1 VTFNRLKWVRMD
13 RFFALI
19 AVLFAIAAIS
29 LLTVNVSREIQ
40 WLGSARHDNL
50 EWFLVQ
56 LEVEFLEFSQQTLQ
70 DPIDII
76 QLREEFDIFFSRVMT
91 IRDGSFF
98 EDLRMDKISNEQIN
112 ALISF
117 VDQSATFVDAPDY
130 ELLRN
135 MPELVSN
142 ITDVRPIVGIL
153 SNSAVDFFAQA
164 ADGHRLAVGRTMIQ
178 LAIAIAVLIS
188 VLALA
193 ILYLTRLNR
202 GMYLSEREKSQAMT
216 RMKMVIGTSLD
227 GVVVCDLDGKILE
240 FSRAAEAI
248 FGYSEAAVLGR
259 NFGSVIVPNHLCAAQ
274 DAGMARM
281 KMGGD
286 KKVIG
291 KGRVQLEAQHKDG
304 HIFPVEIAIQ
314 SATTDEGEIFI
325 AFLRDISRR
334 VKAEAALVTARDKA
348 LASEKMKTEFLTTM
362 SHEIRTPLNGLL
374 GSMALLRDTALTE
387 NQDRYISYMET
398 SGRLLLSHV
407 SNVLDITRY
416 DAGKLNTRIEPVNI
430 SELLQDIVDSQSS
443 TASKNETSLVWGWNG
458 PKMDWIFSDHERLQH
473 VMMNLVG
480 NAVKFTR
487 RGKVSVMIESV
498 GKSDG
503 ARLRISIAD
512 TGQGM
517 TEDLAKR
524 VFDDFVTGNT
534 AYDRDVGGT
543 GLGLSIAKRFVN
555 ALGGEIGVRSIV
567 DEGSRFWVELPVRE
581 AEAPKVVPVEINK
594 LRPSRPLKVLLVEDN
609 EINRTVARE
618 MLVADGHTVVEAND
632 GFEGVEMSKTEEFDI
647 ILMDISMPVMDG
659 RAATRM
665 IRADGGA
672 SANTAIF
679 ALTANA
685 MIEEQEEF
693 LKDGMDGMDGI
704 LTKPLSRKALRGVL
718 NKTRRP
724 ADDDNAI
731 LINHSHSAE
740 TREALGEKTF
750 VKLRSRFISEVDEF
764 LAWLGTDKTHDFLEV
779 ASRSHKVAGSAA
791 VFGADRLQET
801 LKAIETS
808 AKRGESQNIDEQTKT
823 AGSVWQR
830 TKSEITSKA

>member
-1 VTFNRLKWVRMD
+1 VTFNRLKRVRID
-13 RFFALI
+13 RFFALL
-19 AVLFAIAAIS
+19 AGLFSIAAIS
-29 LLTVNVSREIQ
+29 LLTINVSREIR

-56 LEVEFLEFSQQTLQ
+56 LEVEFLEFSQQTVQ
-70 DPIDII
+70 NPIDII
-76 QLREEFDIFFSRVMT
+76 QLREEFDIFFSRVIT
-91 IRDGSFF
+91 IRNASVFEGLRADGMSF
-98 EDLRMDKISNEQIN
+98 ELIE
-112 ALISF
+112 ALIAFLNKSVHL
-117 VDQSATFVDAPDY
+117 VDLPDD
-130 ELLRN
+130 ELLRD
-135 MPELVSN
+135 MPELVAN
-142 ITDVRPIVGIL
+142 IIDIRPVVGAL
-153 SNSAVDFFAQA
+153 SNSAVDVFAQE
-164 ADGHRLAVGRTMIQ
+164 ADGHRLLVARTMIQ
-178 LAIAIAVLIS
+178 LAIAIVVLIG
-188 VLALA
+188 VLTLA
-193 ILYLTRLNR
+193 ILYLTRLNKVIYR
-202 GMYLSEREKSQAMT
+202 REREKSQAMA
-216 RMKMVIGTSLD
+216 RMKTVIGTSLD
-227 GVVVCDLDGKILE
+227 GVVVCDLDGKVLE
-240 FSRAAEAI
+240 FSPAAETI
-248 FGYSEAAVLGR
+248 FGHSEAAVLGR
-259 NFGSVIVPNHLCAAQ
+259 DIGSVIVPDHLRAAR
-274 DAGMARM
+274 DAGMERM
-281 KMGGD
+281 KMGGE

-291 KGRVQLEAQHKDG
+291 KGRVQLEAQHQDG

-314 SATTDEGEIFI
+314 SATTDEGEIFV

-334 VKAEAALVTARDKA
+334 VEAEAALVMARDKA
-348 LASEKMKTEFLTTM
+348 LASEKMKTEFLSTM

-374 GSMALLRDTALTE
+374 GSMTLLRDTDLTE
-387 NQDRYISYMET
+387 NQGRYVSYMET

-407 SNVLDITRY
+407 SDVLDITSY
-416 DAGKLNTRIEPVNI
+416 DVGKLNTNIEPMNI
-430 SELLQDIVDSQSS
+430 SELMQDIVDSQSG
-443 TASKNETSLVWGWNG
+443 TAFKNKTSLVWGWNG

-517 TEDLAKR
+517 SEDLTRR
-524 VFDDFVTGNT
+524 VFDDFVKGNT
-534 AYDRDVGGT
+534 AYDREVGGT

-567 DEGSRFWVELPVRE
+567 DEGSTFWVELPVSE
-581 AEAPKVVPVEINK
+581 AEAPKFAPVQINK

-618 MLVADGHTVVEAND
+618 MLVADGHTVVEAHD

-693 LKDGMDGMDGI
+693 LKDGVDGI

-718 NKTRRP
+718 NETRRP

-740 TREALGEKTF
+740 TREALGEEMF
-750 VKLRSRFISEVDEF
+750 VKLQLRFFNEVDN
-764 LAWLGTDKTHDFLEV
+764 LIAWLGADETHDFLEV
-779 ASRSHKVAGSAA
+779 ASWSHKVAGTAA
-791 VFGADRLQET
+791 VFGAERLRET
-801 LKAIETS
+801 LNGIEAS

-830 TKSEITSKA
+830 TKSEMTSKV

>member
-1 VTFNRLKWVRMD
+1 MTFNPLKWVRMD

-19 AVLFAIAAIS
+19 AALFAIAAIS

-240 FSRAAEAI
+240 LSRAAEAI

-487 RGKVSVMIESV
+487 RGKVSVMIESF

-567 DEGSRFWVELPVRE
+567 DEGSTFWVELPVRE
-581 AEAPKVVPVEINK
+581 AEAPKVVPVQINEHQ
-594 LRPSRPLKVLLVEDN
+594 PSRSLKVLLVEDN
-609 EINRTVARE
+609 EINRIVARE
-618 MLVADGHTVVEAND
+618 MLLGDGHTVVEAHD

-685 MIEEQEEF
+685 MIDEQEEF
-693 LKDGMDGMDGI
+693 LKDGMNGI
-704 LTKPLSRKALRGVL
+704 LIKPLSHKTLRAVL
-718 NKTRRP
+718 NKTRRST
-724 ADDDNAI
+724 DDDSAI

-740 TREALGEKTF
+740 TREALGEKMF
-750 VKLRSRFISEVDEF
+750 VKLRLRFVNEVDN
-764 LAWLGTDKTHDFLEV
+764 LIAWLGTDETHDFLEV
-779 ASRSHKVAGSAA
+779 ASRSHKVAGTAA

>member
-1 VTFNRLKWVRMD
+1 MD

-178 LAIAIAVLIS
+178 LAIAIAVLII

-193 ILYLTRLNR
+193 ILYLIRLNR

-240 FSRAAEAI
+240 LSRAAEAI

-407 SNVLDITRY
+407 SNVLDITSY
-416 DAGKLNTRIEPVNI
+416 DVGKLNTNIEPMNI
-430 SELLQDIVDSQSS
+430 SELMQDIVDSQSG
-443 TASKNETSLVWGWNG
+443 TAFTNKTSLVWGWNG

-487 RGKVSVMIESV
+487 CGKVSVMIESF

-534 AYDRDVGGT
+534 AYDREVGGT

-567 DEGSRFWVELPVRE
+567 DEGSTFWFELPVRE
-581 AEAPKVVPVEINK
+581 AESPKFAPAQINN
-594 LRPSRPLKVLLVEDN
+594 LRPSRSLKVLLVEDN
-609 EINRTVARE
+609 EINRTVAHE
-618 MLVADGHTVVEAND
+618 MLLADGHTVVEAND

-693 LKDGMDGMDGI
+693 LKDGMDGI

-740 TREALGEKTF
+740 TREALGEETF
-750 VKLRSRFISEVDEF
+750 VKLRSRFISEVDEL
-764 LAWLGTDKTHDFLEV
+764 LAWLGTDETHDFLEV

-808 AKRGESQNIDEQTKT
+808 AKRGESQGIQERTKA

-830 TKSEITSKA
+830 TQSELISKM

>member
-1 VTFNRLKWVRMD
+1 MTFNRPKWVRID
-13 RFFALI
+13 RFFALL
-19 AVLFAIAAIS
+19 VGLFSIAAIS
-29 LLTVNVSREIQ
+29 LLTINVSREIR

-56 LEVEFLEFSQQTLQ
+56 LEVEFLEFSQQTVQ
-70 DPIDII
+70 NPIDII
-76 QLREEFDIFFSRVMT
+76 QLREEFDIFFSRVVT
-91 IRDGSFF
+91 IRNASVF
-98 EDLRMDKISNEQIN
+98 EDLREDGMSFELIE
-112 ALISF
+112 ALIAFLNRSVQL
-117 VDQSATFVDAPDY
+117 VDLPDD

-135 MPELVSN
+135 MPELVAN
-142 ITDVRPIVGIL
+142 IIDIRPVVGAL
-153 SNSAVDFFAQA
+153 SNSAVDVFAQE
-164 ADGHRLAVGRTMIQ
+164 ADGHRLLVAQTMIQ
-178 LAIAIAVLIS
+178 LAIAIAVLIG
-188 VLALA
+188 VLTLA
-193 ILYLTRLNR
+193 ILYLTRLNKVIYR
-202 GMYLSEREKSQAMT
+202 REREKSQAMA
-216 RMKMVIGTSLD
+216 RMKTVIGTSLD
-227 GVVVCDLDGKILE
+227 GVVVCDQDGKILE
-240 FSRAAEAI
+240 FSPAAEAI
-248 FGYSEAAVLGR
+248 FGYSEAAVLGLDI
-259 NFGSVIVPNHLCAAQ
+259 GSVIVPDHMRAAH
-274 DAGMARM
+274 DAGIERV
-281 KMGGD
+281 KMGGG
-286 KKVIG
+286 KNVIG

-304 HIFPVEIAIQ
+304 RIFPAEIAIQ
-314 SATTDEGEIFI
+314 TATTDEGEIFI

-334 VKAEAALVTARDKA
+334 AKAEAALVTARDKA
-348 LASEKMKTEFLTTM
+348 LASEKMKTEFLSTM

-374 GSMALLRDTALTE
+374 GSMTLLRDTDLTE
-387 NQDRYISYMET
+387 NQGRYVSYMET

-407 SNVLDITRY
+407 SNVLDITSY
-416 DAGKLNTRIEPVNI
+416 DVGKLNTYIEPMNI
-430 SELLQDIVDSQSS
+430 SELMQDIVDSQSG
-443 TASKNETSLVWGWNG
+443 TAFKNKTSLVWGWNG
-458 PKMDWIFSDHERLQH
+458 PKIDWIFSDHDRLQH

-487 RGKVSVMIESV
+487 RGKVSVMIENV

-503 ARLRISIAD
+503 ARLLISIAD

-517 TEDLAKR
+517 SEDLTRR

-534 AYDRDVGGT
+534 AYDREVGGT

-555 ALGGEIGVRSIV
+555 ALGGKIGVRSIV
-567 DEGSRFWVELPVRE
+567 GEGSTFWVELPVRE
-581 AEAPKVVPVEINK
+581 AEAPKVVPVQINE

-609 EINRTVARE
+609 EINRIVARE
-618 MLVADGHTVVEAND
+618 MLLGDGHSLVEAHD
-632 GFEGVEMSKTEEFDI
+632 GFEGVEMSKTQEFDI

-693 LKDGMDGMDGI
+693 LKDGMDGI

-731 LINHSHSAE
+731 LINYSHSAE
-740 TREALGEKTF
+740 TREALGEEMF
-750 VKLRSRFISEVDEF
+750 VKLRLRFFNEVDN
-764 LAWLGTDKTHDFLEV
+764 LIAWLGADETHDIHEV
-779 ASRSHKVAGSAA
+779 ASWSHKVAGTAA
-791 VFGADRLQET
+791 VFGAERLRET
-801 LKAIETS
+801 LNGIEAS

-830 TKSEITSKA
+830 TKFEMTSKV

>member
-1 VTFNRLKWVRMD
+1 MTFNRLKRVRIG
-13 RFFALI
+13 RFFTLI
-19 AVLFAIAAIS
+19 ASLFAISAIS
-29 LLTVNVSREIQ
+29 FLTIDVSRGVQ

-56 LEVEFLEFSQQTLQ
+56 LEVEFLEFSHQTVQ
-70 DPIDII
+70 NPIDIF
-76 QLREEFDIFFSRVMT
+76 QLREEFDIFFSRVIT
-91 IRDGSFF
+91 ISTASVF
-98 EDLRMDKISNEQIN
+98 EDLREDKMSFELIE
-112 ALISF
+112 ALIAFLNKSVQI
-117 VDQSATFVDAPDY
+117 VDLPDD
-130 ELLRN
+130 ELLRD
-135 MPELVSN
+135 MPELVAN
-142 ITDVRPIVGIL
+142 IIEIRPVFRAL
-153 SNSAVDFFAQA
+153 SNSAVEVFAQE
-164 ADGHRLAVGRTMIQ
+164 ADGNRLSVAQTMTQ
-178 LAIAIAVLIS
+178 LAIAIVVLVG
-188 VLALA
+188 VLTLA
-193 ILYLTRLNR
+193 ILYLTRLNKVIYR
-202 GMYLSEREKSQAMT
+202 REREKSQAMA
-216 RMKMVIGTSLD
+216 RMKTVIGTSLD
-227 GVVVCDLDGKILE
+227 GVVVCDQDGKILE
-240 FSRAAEAI
+240 FSPAAETI
-248 FGYSEAAVLGR
+248 FGHSEAAVLGR
-259 NFGSVIVPNHLCAAQ
+259 EIGSVIVPDHLRAAH
-274 DAGMARM
+274 DAGIERV
-281 KMGGD
+281 KMGGG
-286 KKVIG
+286 KNVIG

-304 HIFPVEIAIQ
+304 RIFPVEIAIQ
-314 SATTDEGEIFI
+314 TATTDEGEIFI

-334 VKAEAALVTARDKA
+334 VEAEAALVMARDKA
-348 LASEKMKTEFLTTM
+348 LASEKMKTEFLSTM

-374 GSMALLRDTALTE
+374 GSMTLLGDTDLTE
-387 NQDRYISYMET
+387 NQARYVSYMET

-407 SNVLDITRY
+407 SNVLDITSY
-416 DAGKLNTRIEPVNI
+416 DVGKLNTYIEPMNI
-430 SELLQDIVDSQSS
+430 SELMQDIVDSQSG
-443 TASKNETSLVWGWNG
+443 TAFKNKTSLVWGWNG
-458 PKMDWIFSDHERLQH
+458 PKIDWIFSDHDRLQH

-487 RGKVSVMIESV
+487 RGKVSVMIENV

-503 ARLRISIAD
+503 ARLLISIAD

-517 TEDLAKR
+517 SEDLTRR
-524 VFDDFVTGNT
+524 VFDDFVKGNT
-534 AYDRDVGGT
+534 AYDREVGGT

-555 ALGGEIGVRSIV
+555 ALGGKIGVRSIV
-567 DEGSRFWVELPVRE
+567 GEGSTFWVELPVRE
-581 AEAPKVVPVEINK
+581 AEAPMVVPVQINEHQ
-594 LRPSRPLKVLLVEDN
+594 PSRPLKVLLVEDN

-618 MLVADGHTVVEAND
+618 MLLADGHTVVEAND

-693 LKDGMDGMDGI
+693 LKDGMDGI

-740 TREALGEKTF
+740 TREALGEETF

-764 LAWLGTDKTHDFLEV
+764 LAWLGTDETHDFLEV

-808 AKRGESQNIDEQTKT
+808 AKRGESQGIQERTKA

-830 TKSEITSKA
+830 TQSELISKM

>member
-1 VTFNRLKWVRMD
+1 VRID
-13 RFFALI
+13 RFFALL
-19 AVLFAIAAIS
+19 VGLFSIAAIS
-29 LLTVNVSREIQ
+29 LLTINVSREIR

-56 LEVEFLEFSQQTLQ
+56 LEVEFLEFSQQTVQ
-70 DPIDII
+70 NPIDII

-91 IRDGSFF
+91 IRNASVF
-98 EDLRMDKISNEQIN
+98 EDLRAYEMSLEQIE

-117 VDQSATFVDAPDY
+117 LNRSVQLVDLPDD
-130 ELLRN
+130 ELLRD
-135 MPELVSN
+135 MPELVAN
-142 ITDVRPIVGIL
+142 TNDIRPVVGAL
-153 SNSAVDFFAQA
+153 SNSAVEVFAQE
-164 ADGHRLAVGRTMIQ
+164 ADGHRLLVAQTMIQ
-178 LAIAIAVLIS
+178 LAIAIAVLIG
-188 VLALA
+188 VLTLA
-193 ILYLTRLNR
+193 ILYLTRLNKVIYR
-202 GMYLSEREKSQAMT
+202 REREKSQAMA
-216 RMKMVIGTSLD
+216 RMKTVIGTSLD
-227 GVVVCDLDGKILE
+227 GVVVCDQDGKILE
-240 FSRAAEAI
+240 FSPAAEAI
-248 FGYSEAAVLGR
+248 FGYSEAAVLGLDI
-259 NFGSVIVPNHLCAAQ
+259 GSVIVPDHMRAAH
-274 DAGMARM
+274 DAGIERV

-286 KKVIG
+286 KNVIG

-304 HIFPVEIAIQ
+304 RIFPAEIAIQ
-314 SATTDEGEIFI
+314 TATTDEGEIFI

-334 VKAEAALVTARDKA
+334 VAAEVALVTARDKA
-348 LASEKMKTEFLTTM
+348 LASEKMKTEFLSTM

-374 GSMALLRDTALTE
+374 GSMTLLGDTDLTE
-387 NQDRYISYMET
+387 NQARYVSYMET

-407 SNVLDITRY
+407 SNVLDITSY
-416 DAGKLNTRIEPVNI
+416 DVGKLNTYIEPMNI
-430 SELLQDIVDSQSS
+430 SELMQDIVDSQSG
-443 TASKNETSLVWGWNG
+443 TAFKNKTSLVWGWNG
-458 PKMDWIFSDHERLQH
+458 PKIDWIFSDHDRLQH

-487 RGKVSVMIESV
+487 RGKVSVMIENV

-503 ARLRISIAD
+503 ARLLISIAD

-517 TEDLAKR
+517 SEDLTKR

-534 AYDRDVGGT
+534 AYDREVGGT

-555 ALGGEIGVRSIV
+555 ALGGKIGVRSIV
-567 DEGSRFWVELPVRE
+567 GEGSTFWVELPVRE
-581 AEAPKVVPVEINK
+581 AEAPKVVPVQINE

-609 EINRTVARE
+609 EINRIVARE
-618 MLVADGHTVVEAND
+618 MLLGDGHSLVEAHD
-632 GFEGVEMSKTEEFDI
+632 GFEGVEMSKTQEFDI

-693 LKDGMDGMDGI
+693 LKDGMDGI

-731 LINHSHSAE
+731 LINYSHSAE
-740 TREALGEKTF
+740 TREALGEEMF
-750 VKLRSRFISEVDEF
+750 VKLRLRFFNEVDN
-764 LAWLGTDKTHDFLEV
+764 LIAWLGADETHDIHEV
-779 ASRSHKVAGSAA
+779 ASWSHKVAGTAA
-791 VFGADRLQET
+791 VFGAERLRET
-801 LKAIETS
+801 LNGIEAS

-830 TKSEITSKA
+830 TKSEMTSKV

>member
-1 VTFNRLKWVRMD
+1 VQFNQLKRVRIKRL
-13 RFFALI
+13 FALL
-19 AVLFAIAAIS
+19 VGLFVIVTIS
-29 LLTVNVSREIQ
+29 LLTLNVSKEIQ

-56 LEVEFLEFSQQTLQ
+56 LEVEFLEFSQQTVQ
-70 DPIDII
+70 NPIDII
-76 QLREEFDIFFSRVMT
+76 QLREEFDIFFSRVIT
-91 IRDGSFF
+91 LRNASSF
-98 EDLRMDKISNEQIN
+98 EDLRADKISQEQIE
-112 ALISF
+112 ALIVF
-117 VDQSATFVDAPDY
+117 LDQSVTLVDVPDD
-130 ELLRN
+130 ELLRG
-135 MPELVSN
+135 MPELVAKT
-142 ITDVRPIVGIL
+142 IDIRPAVGTL

-164 ADGHRLAVGRTMIQ
+164 ADRHRIAVARTIIR
-178 LAIAIAVLIS
+178 LVTAIAVLIG
-188 VLALA
+188 VLTLA
-193 ILYLTRLNR
+193 IVYLTRLNKVIYR
-202 GMYLSEREKSQAMT
+202 REREKSQAMA
-216 RMKMVIGTSLD
+216 RMKTVIGTSLD
-227 GVVVCDLDGKILE
+227 GVVVCDQDGKILE
-240 FSRAAEAI
+240 FSPAAEAI
-248 FGYSEAAVLGR
+248 FGYSEAAVLGLDI
-259 NFGSVIVPNHLCAAQ
+259 GSVIVPDHMRAAH
-274 DAGMARM
+274 DAGIERV

-286 KKVIG
+286 KNVIG

-304 HIFPVEIAIQ
+304 RIFPAEIAIQ
-314 SATTDEGEIFI
+314 TATTDEGEVFI

-334 VKAEAALVTARDKA
+334 VAAEVALVTARDKA
-348 LASEKMKTEFLTTM
+348 LASEKMKTEFLSTM

-374 GSMALLRDTALTE
+374 GSMILLGDTDLTE
-387 NQDRYISYMET
+387 NQARYVSYMET

-407 SNVLDITRY
+407 SDVLDITSY
-416 DAGKLNTRIEPVNI
+416 DVGKLNTNIEPVNI
-430 SELLQDIVDSQSS
+430 SELMQDIVDSQSG
-443 TASKNETSLVWGWNG
+443 TAFKNKTSLVWGWNG
-458 PKMDWIFSDHERLQH
+458 PMIDWIFSHHDRLQH

-487 RGKVSVMIESV
+487 CGKVSVMIENV

-503 ARLRISIAD
+503 ARLLISIAD

-517 TEDLAKR
+517 SEDLTKR
-524 VFDDFVTGNT
+524 VFDDFVTGDT
-534 AYDRDVGGT
+534 AYDREVGGT

-555 ALGGEIGVRSIV
+555 ALGGKIGVRSIV
-567 DEGSRFWVELPVRE
+567 GEGSTFWVELPVRE
-581 AEAPKVVPVEINK
+581 AEAPKVVPVQINE

-609 EINRTVARE
+609 EINRIVARE
-618 MLVADGHTVVEAND
+618 MLRGDGHSLVEAHD
-632 GFEGVEMSKTEEFDI
+632 GFEGVEMSKTQEFDI

-693 LKDGMDGMDGI
+693 LKDGMDGI

-731 LINHSHSAE
+731 LINYSHSAE
-740 TREALGEKTF
+740 TREALGEEMF
-750 VKLRSRFISEVDEF
+750 VKLRLRFFNEVDN
-764 LAWLGTDKTHDFLEV
+764 LIAWLGADETHDIHEV
-779 ASRSHKVAGSAA
+779 ASWSHKVAGTAA
-791 VFGADRLQET
+791 VFGAERLRET
-801 LKAIETS
+801 LNGIEAS

-830 TKSEITSKA
+830 TKSEMTSKV

>member
-1 VTFNRLKWVRMD
+1 VRID
-13 RFFALI
+13 RFFALL
-19 AVLFAIAAIS
+19 VGLFSIAAIS
-29 LLTVNVSREIQ
+29 LLTINVSREIR

-56 LEVEFLEFSQQTLQ
+56 LEVEFLEFSQQTVQ
-70 DPIDII
+70 NPIDII

-91 IRDGSFF
+91 IRNASVF
-98 EDLRMDKISNEQIN
+98 EDLRAYEMSLEQIE

-117 VDQSATFVDAPDY
+117 LNRSVQLVDLPDD
-130 ELLRN
+130 ELLRD
-135 MPELVSN
+135 MPELVAN
-142 ITDVRPIVGIL
+142 TNDIRPVVGAL
-153 SNSAVDFFAQA
+153 SNSAVEVFAQE
-164 ADGHRLAVGRTMIQ
+164 ADGHRLLVAQTMIQ
-178 LAIAIAVLIS
+178 LAIAIAVLIG
-188 VLALA
+188 VLTLA
-193 ILYLTRLNR
+193 ILYLTRLNKVIYR
-202 GMYLSEREKSQAMT
+202 REREKSQAMA
-216 RMKMVIGTSLD
+216 RMKTVIGTSLD
-227 GVVVCDLDGKILE
+227 GVVVCDQDGKILE
-240 FSRAAEAI
+240 FSPAAEAI
-248 FGYSEAAVLGR
+248 FGYSEAAVLGLDI
-259 NFGSVIVPNHLCAAQ
+259 GSVIVPDHLRAAH
-274 DAGMARM
+274 DAGIERV

-286 KKVIG
+286 KNVIG

-304 HIFPVEIAIQ
+304 RIFPAEIAIQ
-314 SATTDEGEIFI
+314 TATTDEGEIFI

-334 VKAEAALVTARDKA
+334 VAAEVALVTARDKA
-348 LASEKMKTEFLTTM
+348 LASEKMKTEFLSTM

-374 GSMALLRDTALTE
+374 GSMTLLGDTDLTE
-387 NQDRYISYMET
+387 NQARYVSYMET

-407 SNVLDITRY
+407 SNVLDITSY
-416 DAGKLNTRIEPVNI
+416 DVGKLNTYIEPMNI
-430 SELLQDIVDSQSS
+430 SELMQDIVDSQSG
-443 TASKNETSLVWGWNG
+443 TAFKNKTSLVWGWNG
-458 PKMDWIFSDHERLQH
+458 PKIDWIFSDHDRLQH

-487 RGKVSVMIESV
+487 RGKVSVMIENV

-503 ARLRISIAD
+503 ARLLISIAD

-517 TEDLAKR
+517 SEDLTKR

-534 AYDRDVGGT
+534 AYDREVGGT

-555 ALGGEIGVRSIV
+555 ALGGKIGVRSIV
-567 DEGSRFWVELPVRE
+567 GEGSTFWVELPVRE
-581 AEAPKVVPVEINK
+581 AEAPKVVPVQINE

-609 EINRTVARE
+609 EINRIVARE
-618 MLVADGHTVVEAND
+618 MLLGDGHSLVEAHD
-632 GFEGVEMSKTEEFDI
+632 GFEGVEMSKTQEFDI

-693 LKDGMDGMDGI
+693 LKDGMDGI

-731 LINHSHSAE
+731 LINYSHSAE
-740 TREALGEKTF
+740 TREALGEEMF
-750 VKLRSRFISEVDEF
+750 VKLRLRFFNEVDN
-764 LAWLGTDKTHDFLEV
+764 LIAWLGADETHDIHEV
-779 ASRSHKVAGSAA
+779 ASWSHKVAGTAA
-791 VFGADRLQET
+791 VFGAERLRET
-801 LKAIETS
+801 LNGIEAS

-830 TKSEITSKA
+830 TKFEMTSKV

>member
-1 VTFNRLKWVRMD
+1 MSFNPLKRLRMD

-19 AVLFAIAAIS
+19 AVLFAITAIS
-29 LLTVNVSREIQ
+29 LLILNVSREIQ
-40 WLGSARHDNL
+40 WLGSAKHDNL
-50 EWFLVQ
+50 EWALVQ
-56 LEVEFLEFSQQTLQ
+56 VQVEFLEFSQQASQ
-70 DPIDII
+70 DPVDVI
-76 QLREEFDIFFSRVMT
+76 QLREEFDVFFSRVIT
-91 IRDGSFF
+91 LRNASVFEELRADNIAFF
-98 EDLRMDKISNEQIN
+98 QIE
-112 ALISF
+112 ALIDF
-117 VDQSATFVDAPDY
+117 LNQSVTLVDAPDD
-130 ELLRN
+130 EFLRN
-135 MPELVSN
+135 MPELVAS
-142 ITDVRPIVGIL
+142 ITEIRPVVRALG
-153 SNSAVDFFAQA
+153 NSGLNFFAQA
-164 ADGHRLAVGRTMIQ
+164 ADGHRLVVARTMIQ
-178 LAIAIAVLIS
+178 LAIAIAVLIG
-188 VLALA
+188 VLTLA
-193 ILYLTRLNR
+193 ILHLTRLNR
-202 GMYLSEREKSQAMT
+202 RIYRREREKSQTMA
-216 RMKMVIGTSLD
+216 RMKTVIGTSLD

-240 FSRAAEAI
+240 CSPAAEDI
-248 FGYSEAAVLGR
+248 FGYCEAAVLGR
-259 NFGSVIVPNHLCAAQ
+259 EIGSVIVPDHLRAAH
-274 DAGMARM
+274 DAGMERM
-281 KMGGD
+281 RMGGE
-286 KKVIG
+286 KKVVG
-291 KGRVQLEAQHKDG
+291 KGRVTVEAQHQDG
-304 HIFPVEIAIQ
+304 HIFPVELAIQ
-314 SATTDEGEIFI
+314 AATTDEGEIFI

-334 VKAEAALVTARDKA
+334 VAAEAALVMARDKA
-348 LASEKMKTEFLTTM
+348 LASEKMKTEFLSTM

-374 GSMALLRDTALTE
+374 GSMNLLRDTDLTE
-387 NQDRYISYMET
+387 NQDRYVSYMET

-407 SNVLDITRY
+407 SDVLDITRY

-430 SELLQDIVDSQSS
+430 SELLRDIVDSQSS

-458 PKMDWIFSDHERLQH
+458 PKMDRIFSDHERLQH

-567 DEGSRFWVELPVRE
+567 DEGSTFWVELPVRE
-581 AEAPKVVPVEINK
+581 AEAPMVVPVQINEHQ
-594 LRPSRPLKVLLVEDN
+594 PSRSLKVLLVEDN

-618 MLVADGHTVVEAND
+618 MLLADGHTVVEAND

-693 LKDGMDGMDGI
+693 LKDGMDGI

-740 TREALGEKTF
+740 TREALGEETF

-764 LAWLGTDKTHDFLEV
+764 LAWLGTDETHDFLEV

-808 AKRGESQNIDEQTKT
+808 AKRGESQGIQERTKA

-830 TKSEITSKA
+830 TQSELISKV

>member
-1 VTFNRLKWVRMD
+1 VTFNRLKRVRID
-13 RFFALI
+13 RFFALL
-19 AVLFAIAAIS
+19 AGLFSIAAIS
-29 LLTVNVSREIQ
+29 LLTINVSREIR

-56 LEVEFLEFSQQTLQ
+56 LEVEFLEFSQQTVQ
-70 DPIDII
+70 NPIDII
-76 QLREEFDIFFSRVMT
+76 QLREEFDIFFSRVVT
-91 IRDGSFF
+91 IRNASVF
-98 EDLRMDKISNEQIN
+98 EDLREDGMSFELIE
-112 ALISF
+112 ALIAFLNRSVQL
-117 VDQSATFVDAPDY
+117 VDLPDD
-130 ELLRN
+130 ELLRD
-135 MPELVSN
+135 MPELVAN
-142 ITDVRPIVGIL
+142 IIDIRPVVGAL
-153 SNSAVDFFAQA
+153 SNSAVDVFAQE
-164 ADGHRLAVGRTMIQ
+164 ADGHRLLVAQTMIQ
-178 LAIAIAVLIS
+178 LAIAIAVLIG
-188 VLALA
+188 VLTLA
-193 ILYLTRLNR
+193 ILYLTRLNKVIYR
-202 GMYLSEREKSQAMT
+202 REREKSQAMA
-216 RMKMVIGTSLD
+216 RMKTVIGTSLD
-227 GVVVCDLDGKILE
+227 GVVVCDQDGKILE
-240 FSRAAEAI
+240 FSPAAETI
-248 FGYSEAAVLGR
+248 FGHSEAAVLGR
-259 NFGSVIVPNHLCAAQ
+259 EIGLVIVPDHLRAAH
-274 DAGMARM
+274 DAGIERV
-281 KMGGD
+281 KMGGG
-286 KKVIG
+286 KNVIG

-304 HIFPVEIAIQ
+304 RIFPVEIAIQ
-314 SATTDEGEIFI
+314 TATTDEGEIFI

-334 VKAEAALVTARDKA
+334 VEAEAALVMARDKA
-348 LASEKMKTEFLTTM
+348 LASEKMKTEFLSTM

-374 GSMALLRDTALTE
+374 GSMTLLRDTDLTE
-387 NQDRYISYMET
+387 NQGRYVSYMET

-407 SNVLDITRY
+407 SNVLDITSY
-416 DAGKLNTRIEPVNI
+416 DVGKLNTYIEPMNI
-430 SELLQDIVDSQSS
+430 SELMQDIVDSQSG
-443 TASKNETSLVWGWNG
+443 TAFKNKTSLVWGWNG
-458 PKMDWIFSDHERLQH
+458 PKIDWIFSDHDRLQH

-517 TEDLAKR
+517 SEDLTRR
-524 VFDDFVTGNT
+524 VFDDFVKGNT
-534 AYDRDVGGT
+534 AYDREVGGT

-567 DEGSRFWVELPVRE
+567 DEGSTFWVELPVSE
-581 AEAPKVVPVEINK
+581 AEAPKFAPVQINK

-618 MLVADGHTVVEAND
+618 MLVADGHTVVEAHD

-679 ALTANA
+679 VLTANA

-693 LKDGMDGMDGI
+693 LKDGVDGI

-718 NKTRRP
+718 NETRRP

-740 TREALGEKTF
+740 TREALGEEMF
-750 VKLRSRFISEVDEF
+750 VKLQLRFFNEVDN
-764 LAWLGTDKTHDFLEV
+764 LIAWLGADETHDFLEV
-779 ASRSHKVAGSAA
+779 ASWSHKVAGTAA
-791 VFGADRLQET
+791 VFGAERLRET
-801 LKAIETS
+801 LNGIEAS

-830 TKSEITSKA
+830 TKSEMTSKV

>member
-1 VTFNRLKWVRMD
+1 VTFNRLKRVRID
-13 RFFALI
+13 RFFALL
-19 AVLFAIAAIS
+19 AGLFSIAAIS
-29 LLTVNVSREIQ
+29 LLTINVSREIR

-56 LEVEFLEFSQQTLQ
+56 LEVEFLEFSQQTVQ
-70 DPIDII
+70 NPIDII
-76 QLREEFDIFFSRVMT
+76 QLREEFDIFFSRVIT
-91 IRDGSFF
+91 IRNASVF
-98 EDLRMDKISNEQIN
+98 EDLRADGMSFELIE
-112 ALISF
+112 ALIAFLNKSVQL
-117 VDQSATFVDAPDY
+117 VDLPDD
-130 ELLRN
+130 ELLRD
-135 MPELVSN
+135 MPELVAN
-142 ITDVRPIVGIL
+142 IIDIRPVVGAL
-153 SNSAVDFFAQA
+153 SNSAVDVFAQE
-164 ADGHRLAVGRTMIQ
+164 ADGHRLLVARTMSQ
-178 LAIAIAVLIS
+178 LAIAIVVLIG
-188 VLALA
+188 VLTLA
-193 ILYLTRLNR
+193 ILYLTRLNKVIYR
-202 GMYLSEREKSQAMT
+202 REREKSQAMA
-216 RMKMVIGTSLD
+216 RMKTVIGTSLD
-227 GVVVCDLDGKILE
+227 GVVVCDQDGKILE
-240 FSRAAEAI
+240 FSPAAEAI
-248 FGYSEAAVLGR
+248 FGYSEAAVLGLEI
-259 NFGSVIVPNHLCAAQ
+259 GSVIVPDHMRAAH
-274 DAGMARM
+274 DAGIERM

-314 SATTDEGEIFI
+314 TATTDEGEIFV
-325 AFLRDISRR
+325 AFLRDIFRR
-334 VKAEAALVTARDKA
+334 VEAEAALVMARDKA
-348 LASEKMKTEFLTTM
+348 LASEKMKTEFLSTM

-374 GSMALLRDTALTE
+374 GSMILLGDTDLTE
-387 NQDRYISYMET
+387 NQARFVSYMET

-407 SNVLDITRY
+407 SNVLDITSY
-416 DAGKLNTRIEPVNI
+416 DVGKLNTYIEPMNI
-430 SELLQDIVDSQSS
+430 SELMQDIVDSQSG
-443 TASKNETSLVWGWNG
+443 TAFKNTTSLVWGWNG
-458 PKMDWIFSDHERLQH
+458 PKIDWIFSDHDRLQH

-487 RGKVSVMIESV
+487 RGKVSVMIENV

-503 ARLRISIAD
+503 ARLLISIAD

-517 TEDLAKR
+517 SEDLTRR
-524 VFDDFVTGNT
+524 VFDDFVKGNT
-534 AYDRDVGGT
+534 AYDREVGGT

-567 DEGSRFWVELPVRE
+567 DEGSTFWVELPVSE
-581 AEAPKVVPVEINK
+581 AEAPKFVPVQINK

-618 MLVADGHTVVEAND
+618 MLLADGHNVVEAHD

-693 LKDGMDGMDGI
+693 LKDGMDGI

-740 TREALGEKTF
+740 TREALGEETF

-764 LAWLGTDKTHDFLEV
+764 LAWLGTDETHDFLEV

-808 AKRGESQNIDEQTKT
+808 AKRGESQGIQERTKA

-830 TKSEITSKA
+830 TQSELISKM

>member
-1 VTFNRLKWVRMD
+1 MTFNRPKRVRID
-13 RFFALI
+13 RFFALL
-19 AVLFAIAAIS
+19 VGLFSIAAIS
-29 LLTVNVSREIQ
+29 LLTINVSREIR

-56 LEVEFLEFSQQTLQ
+56 LEVEFLEFSQQTVQ
-70 DPIDII
+70 NPIDII

-91 IRDGSFF
+91 IRNASVF
-98 EDLRMDKISNEQIN
+98 EDLRAYEMSLEQIE

-117 VDQSATFVDAPDY
+117 LNRSVQLVDLPDD
-130 ELLRN
+130 ELLRD
-135 MPELVSN
+135 MPELVAN
-142 ITDVRPIVGIL
+142 TNDIRPVVGAL
-153 SNSAVDFFAQA
+153 SNSAVEVFAQE
-164 ADGHRLAVGRTMIQ
+164 ADGHRLLVAQTMIQ
-178 LAIAIAVLIS
+178 LAIAIAVLIG
-188 VLALA
+188 VLTLA
-193 ILYLTRLNR
+193 ILYLTRLNKVIYR
-202 GMYLSEREKSQAMT
+202 REREKSQAMA
-216 RMKMVIGTSLD
+216 RMKTVIGTSLD
-227 GVVVCDLDGKILE
+227 GVVVCDQDGKILE
-240 FSRAAEAI
+240 FSPAAEAI
-248 FGYSEAAVLGR
+248 FGYSEAAVLGLDI
-259 NFGSVIVPNHLCAAQ
+259 GSVIVPDHLRAAH
-274 DAGMARM
+274 DAGIERV

-286 KKVIG
+286 KNVIG

-304 HIFPVEIAIQ
+304 RIFPAEIAIQ
-314 SATTDEGEIFI
+314 TATTDEGEIFI

-334 VKAEAALVTARDKA
+334 VAAEVALVTARDKA
-348 LASEKMKTEFLTTM
+348 LASEKMKTEFLSTM

-374 GSMALLRDTALTE
+374 GSMTLLGDTDLTE
-387 NQDRYISYMET
+387 NQARYVSYMET

-407 SNVLDITRY
+407 SNVLDITSY
-416 DAGKLNTRIEPVNI
+416 DVGKLNTYIEPMNI
-430 SELLQDIVDSQSS
+430 SELMQDIVDSQSG
-443 TASKNETSLVWGWNG
+443 TAFKNKTSLVWGWNG
-458 PKMDWIFSDHERLQH
+458 PKIDWIFSDHDRLQH

-487 RGKVSVMIESV
+487 RGKVSVMIENV

-503 ARLRISIAD
+503 ARLLISIAD

-517 TEDLAKR
+517 SEDLTKR

-534 AYDRDVGGT
+534 AYDREVGGT

-555 ALGGEIGVRSIV
+555 ALGGKIGVRSIV
-567 DEGSRFWVELPVRE
+567 GEGSTFWVELPVRE
-581 AEAPKVVPVEINK
+581 AEAPKVVPVQINE

-609 EINRTVARE
+609 EINRIVARE
-618 MLVADGHTVVEAND
+618 MLLGDGHSLVEAHD
-632 GFEGVEMSKTEEFDI
+632 GFEGVEMSKTQEFDI

-693 LKDGMDGMDGI
+693 LKDGMDGI

-731 LINHSHSAE
+731 LINYSHSAE
-740 TREALGEKTF
+740 TREALGEEMF
-750 VKLRSRFISEVDEF
+750 VKLRLRFFNEVDN
-764 LAWLGTDKTHDFLEV
+764 LIAWLGADETHDIHEV
-779 ASRSHKVAGSAA
+779 ASWSHKVAGTAA
-791 VFGADRLQET
+791 VFGAERLRET
-801 LKAIETS
+801 LNGIEAS

-830 TKSEITSKA
+830 TKFEMTSKV

>member
-1 VTFNRLKWVRMD
+1 VRID
-13 RFFALI
+13 RFFALL
-19 AVLFAIAAIS
+19 VGLFSIAAIS
-29 LLTVNVSREIQ
+29 LLTINVSREIR

-56 LEVEFLEFSQQTLQ
+56 LEVEFLEFSQQTVQ
-70 DPIDII
+70 NPIDII
-76 QLREEFDIFFSRVMT
+76 QLREEFDIFFSRVVT
-91 IRDGSFF
+91 IRNASVF
-98 EDLRMDKISNEQIN
+98 EDLREDGMSFELIE
-112 ALISF
+112 ALIAFLNRSVQL
-117 VDQSATFVDAPDY
+117 VDLPDD
-130 ELLRN
+130 ELLRD
-135 MPELVSN
+135 MPELVAN
-142 ITDVRPIVGIL
+142 IIDIRPVVGAL
-153 SNSAVDFFAQA
+153 SNSAVDVFAQE
-164 ADGHRLAVGRTMIQ
+164 ADGHRLLVAQTMIQ
-178 LAIAIAVLIS
+178 LAIAIAVLIG
-188 VLALA
+188 VLTLA
-193 ILYLTRLNR
+193 ILYLTRLNKVIYR
-202 GMYLSEREKSQAMT
+202 REREKSQAMA
-216 RMKMVIGTSLD
+216 RMKTVIATSLD
-227 GVVVCDLDGKILE
+227 GVVVCDQDGKILE
-240 FSRAAEAI
+240 FSPAAETI
-248 FGYSEAAVLGR
+248 FGHSEAAVLGR
-259 NFGSVIVPNHLCAAQ
+259 EIGSVIVPGHLRAAH
-274 DAGMARM
+274 DAGIERV
-281 KMGGD
+281 KMGGG
-286 KKVIG
+286 KNVIG

-304 HIFPVEIAIQ
+304 RIFPVEIAIQ
-314 SATTDEGEIFI
+314 TATTDEGEIFI

-334 VKAEAALVTARDKA
+334 VEAEAALVMARDKA
-348 LASEKMKTEFLTTM
+348 LASEKMKTEFLSTM

-374 GSMALLRDTALTE
+374 GSMTLLRDTDLTE
-387 NQDRYISYMET
+387 NQGRYVSYMET

-407 SNVLDITRY
+407 SNVLDITSY
-416 DAGKLNTRIEPVNI
+416 DVGKLNTYIEPMNI
-430 SELLQDIVDSQSS
+430 SELMQDIVDSQSG
-443 TASKNETSLVWGWNG
+443 TAFKNKTSLVWGWNG
-458 PKMDWIFSDHERLQH
+458 PKIDWIFSDHDRLQH

-487 RGKVSVMIESV
+487 CGKVSVMIENV

-503 ARLRISIAD
+503 ARLLISIAD

-517 TEDLAKR
+517 SEDLTRR
-524 VFDDFVTGNT
+524 VFDDFVKGNT
-534 AYDRDVGGT
+534 AYDREVGGT

-567 DEGSRFWVELPVRE
+567 GEGSTFWVELPVRE
-581 AEAPKVVPVEINK
+581 AEAPKVVPVQINK

-609 EINRTVARE
+609 EINRIVARE
-618 MLVADGHTVVEAND
+618 MLLGDGHSLVEAHD
-632 GFEGVEMSKTEEFDI
+632 GFEGVEMSKTQEFDI

-693 LKDGMDGMDGI
+693 LKDGMDGI

-740 TREALGEKTF
+740 TREALGEETF

-764 LAWLGTDKTHDFLEV
+764 LAWLGTDETHDFLEV

-808 AKRGESQNIDEQTKT
+808 AKRGESQGIQERTKA

-830 TKSEITSKA
+830 TQSELISKV